1 MADTQRYENHTRII
15 PAYHMFTFGLVAI
28 YALWSI
34 YRAVVAFSI
43 DTVMALLAAVALVMI
58 FFFARIF
65 ALTVQDR
72 LIRLEMRLRM
82 AGLLPAD
89 LQSRIPEF
97 TRDQMC
103 ALRFASDAEL
113 PNLARKV
120 LADGVKDR
128 KTIKKMITNWQGDY
142 LRA

>member
-1 MADTQRYENHTRII
+1 MATQSYDNHTRII
-15 PAYHMFTFGLVAI
+15 PAYHMFTFGLVLV

-34 YRAVVAFSI
+34 YRVVVAFSI

-89 LQSRIPEF
+89 LQPRIPEF

-113 PNLARKV
+113 PDLARKV